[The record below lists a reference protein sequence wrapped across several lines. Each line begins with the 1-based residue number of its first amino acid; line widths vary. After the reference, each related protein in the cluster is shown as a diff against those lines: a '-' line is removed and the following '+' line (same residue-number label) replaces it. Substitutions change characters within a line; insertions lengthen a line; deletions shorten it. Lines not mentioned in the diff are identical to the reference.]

1 MANTVN
7 DVMNVIASPDYGI
20 KNIAGTNQEI
30 LAILKGTHNSEN
42 NIYNIVDDVKN
53 LLQKLVDA
61 NPKKKSIEVGGNNQ
75 TKINHKHIKDILD
88 ETKGIRKAIDN
99 LSKSLLKQKNNAMPA
114 VAKLSDK
121 ASEMVA
127 EAMAKS
133 INKNKNGGL
142 SSLISAFGNL
152 KNISL
157 KDILVGKTKLKLVSK
172 IIEDLQGKLNID
184 KDELSNVIKIINSAP
199 ELVKSLNKI
208 GWGVNRI
215 IRKNIIDKLSDILI
229 GKNNSIL
236 SLSILLN
243 KNKKEFDNAAKNAK
257 NISKLASNLFAT
269 TLFLTTSAITGG
281 PALLGITLLEKI
293 VNKLIPTTKTI
304 YENKKFIKNA
314 RESAATITVV
324 VGLMAMSSAFLAT
337 IAVTGAPALLGA
349 KLLEKTIDKLI
360 PTVKKLNKNNKYIGE
375 AEKSVLS
382 LTAITGLMAVS
393 SAFLATIAVTGV
405 PALLGTKLLEKTIDK
420 LIPIT
425 KKLNKNNKYI
435 GEAAKTALILTAVTG
450 LMAVSATFLAT
461 IAVTGAPALLGAKL
475 LEKTIDKLIP
485 TVKKLSTNNKHI
497 VKAAKTALIL
507 TAVTGLMAVSATFL
521 ATIAVTGVP
530 ALLGSVLLF
539 GIVKITTSIFKMLN
553 KSKKNILI
561 GSIAMVIMSTSL
573 LLFGVA
579 LNKIVEA
586 TKSVSFK
593 QVGIIAAMTTLLG
606 GSVALLGIPAVFPFI
621 ALGSISMAIMGFALR
636 PFAKTLS
643 IISKATE
650 KLKIKQVTLL
660 SGAMSILA
668 LGVAKMALLAV
679 PVLVGSITLG
689 KLSESLLSFTKTLK
703 KIASIGTIPNKQVYQ
718 VLNAMKSIG
727 DFFKENK
734 LKKKVIKS
742 AKMYKKMLK
751 PFSIASQHLSKLKE
765 LGVIPM
771 KLVYQTL
778 NAMREISNFYI
789 ENSIKKKAIRQAK
802 KYRDMLRP
810 FSSTIKHLSKLKE
823 LGVIP
828 MKLVYQTLNAMREIS
843 NFYIENPIR
852 KKAIRQAKKYRD
864 LLRPFSSTIK
874 HLSKLKELGVSPM
887 KLVHQALNAISAIA
901 DYYIENPIRKK
912 AIRQAKKYQ
921 KMLKPFGNTIKYL
934 SKLKELGVLPTK
946 LIYQTLNTMSS
957 IANYYIENPIK
968 KKAIKQAKRYKKML
982 KPFGNT
988 IKYLSKLKELGILP
1002 TKLVYQTLNTMS
1014 AIAKYYMENPI
1025 EKKAI
1030 KQAKLYK
1037 KMLSPFGNTIEHLS
1051 KLKELGSIPLKV
1063 VQQSLDAISAIAEFY
1078 MEQDLSGL
1086 DSIDT
1091 QNISTAISEIT
1102 SSFAQSVDSLK
1113 PLHDL
1118 KTTIPLDIITNNI
1131 DAINGITKFYRET
1144 LLSDDIQ
1151 PKSDISEYIINKFST
1166 ISLNTY
1172 NKFIDI
1178 DEKKSFDI
1186 RGAILNFK
1194 NAFTQIIDY
1203 YVYNEFSVKMSKVK
1217 NMNKTVVLFIDT
1229 ANYIKNNLKHFTDDD
1244 YNSVNTSIRAI
1255 DNILDLFK
1263 NKTETYTRGRR
1274 RKKYTYTKT
1283 SKFISVEDMQKRVK
1297 SFVEMANA
1305 AIELSKANP
1314 SNLESIGN
1322 TLSNTFN
1329 DIDKIN
1335 MKNVYAVTDMFNAFN
1350 GINKSENIIN
1360 KFTKVINE
1368 FTTACNNLMVAMGN
1382 NTDAINNMDYTGN
1395 QTTINEIQENNIIE
1409 RGYADNTNST
1419 NSIRISN
1426 VDEIARTIAEKIN
1439 GSLSV
1444 DVADAQVQL
1453 FINGMGGNEW
1463 TISRY

>member
-1 MANTVN
+1 
-7 DVMNVIASPDYGI
+7 
-20 KNIAGTNQEI
+20 
-30 LAILKGTHNSEN
+30 
-42 NIYNIVDDVKN
+42 
-53 LLQKLVDA
+53 
-61 NPKKKSIEVGGNNQ
+61 
-75 TKINHKHIKDILD
+75 
-88 ETKGIRKAIDN
+88 
-99 LSKSLLKQKNNAMPA
+99 
-114 VAKLSDK
+114 
-121 ASEMVA
+121 
-127 EAMAKS
+127 
-133 INKNKNGGL
+133 
-142 SSLISAFGNL
+142 
-152 KNISL
+152 
-157 KDILVGKTKLKLVSK
+157 
-172 IIEDLQGKLNID
+172 
-184 KDELSNVIKIINSAP
+184 
-199 ELVKSLNKI
+199 
-208 GWGVNRI
+208 
-215 IRKNIIDKLSDILI
+215 
-229 GKNNSIL
+229 
-236 SLSILLN
+236 
-243 KNKKEFDNAAKNAK
+243 
-257 NISKLASNLFAT
+257 
-269 TLFLTTSAITGG
+269 
-281 PALLGITLLEKI
+281 
-293 VNKLIPTTKTI
+293 
-304 YENKKFIKNA
+304 
-314 RESAATITVV
+314 
-324 VGLMAMSSAFLAT
+324 
-337 IAVTGAPALLGA
+337 
-349 KLLEKTIDKLI
+349 
-360 PTVKKLNKNNKYIGE
+360 
-375 AEKSVLS
+375 
-382 LTAITGLMAVS
+382 
-393 SAFLATIAVTGV
+393 
-405 PALLGTKLLEKTIDK
+405 
-420 LIPIT
+420 
-425 KKLNKNNKYI
+425 
-435 GEAAKTALILTAVTG
+435 
-450 LMAVSATFLAT
+450 
-461 IAVTGAPALLGAKL
+461 
-475 LEKTIDKLIP
+475 
-485 TVKKLSTNNKHI
+485 
-497 VKAAKTALIL
+497 
-507 TAVTGLMAVSATFL
+507 
-521 ATIAVTGVP
+521 
-530 ALLGSVLLF
+530 
-539 GIVKITTSIFKMLN
+539 MLN
-553 KSKKNILI
+553 KAKKNILI

-586 TKSVSFK
+586 TKNVSFK
-593 QVGIIAAMTTLLG
+593 QVGIIAAMTALLG

-650 KLKIKQVTLL
+650 KLKIKQVALL

-703 KIASIGTIPNKQVYQ
+703 KIVSIGTIPNKQVYQ

-789 ENSIKKKAIRQAK
+789 EN
-802 KYRDMLRP
+802 
-810 FSSTIKHLSKLKE
+810 
-823 LGVIP
+823 
-828 MKLVYQTLNAMREIS
+828 
-843 NFYIENPIR
+843 PIR

-901 DYYIENPIRKK
+901 NYYIENPIRKK
-912 AIRQAKKYQ
+912 AINQAKKYQ

-946 LIYQTLNTMSS
+946 LVYQTLNTMSA

-968 KKAIKQAKRYKKML
+968 KKVIKQAKRYKKML

-988 IKYLSKLKELGILP
+988 IKYLSKLKELGVLP

-1144 LLSDDIQ
+1144 LISNDIQ
-1151 PKSDISEYIINKFST
+1151 QKSDMLEYIINKFSN
-1166 ISLNTY
+1166 IALNTY
-1172 NKFIDI
+1172 NKFIDV
-1178 DEKKSFDI
+1178 DEKKSFYI
-1186 RGAILNFK
+1186 IWAIWNFK
-1194 NAFTQIIDY
+1194 IAFNQIIDY
-1203 YVYNEFSVKMSKVK
+1203 YVYNIFSPKISKVK

-1244 YNSVNTSIRAI
+1244 YKSVKTSIRAI

-1263 NKTETYTRGRR
+1263 GRR
-1274 RKKYTYTKT
+1274 GGGKSVKY
-1283 SKFISVEDMQKRVK
+1283 MQKRVK
-1297 SFVEMANA
+1297 SFVEMTTA
-1305 AIELSKANP
+1305 AIELSKANT

-1395 QTTINEIQENNIIE
+1395 PTTINEIQENNIIE
-1409 RGYADNTNST
+1409 RGHVDNTNST